1 MPSVHARPYDF
12 PFEPAHTAVLMID
25 MQRDFLEPGGFG
37 AMLGNDVSLLRP
49 IVPACARL
57 LALARAKG
65 MAVIH
70 TQEAHDAQLADCPP
84 SKRARGALSCGIGDP
99 GPLGRVLVAGEPGAG
114 FVPELQPQPGD
125 IVLRKPGKG
134 AFHATGLDAI
144 LHAQGITHL
153 LIGGVTTEVCV
164 QSTMREANDRGY
176 ECLLV
181 TDCAASYF
189 PQFHAAVVEMV
200 VAQGGIVGWAATLES
215 LEAAMRGPS
224 DIENALR

>member
-1 MPSVHARPYDF
+1 MKTIHARPYDF
-12 PFEPAHTAVLMID
+12 PFDPAHTAVVMID

-37 AMLGNDVSLLRP
+37 AMLGNDVSQLSP
-49 IVPACARL
+49 IVPACAQL
-57 LALARAKG
+57 LALARRHR

-70 TQEAHDAQLADCPP
+70 TQEAHDPQLADCPP
-84 SKRARGALSCGIGDP
+84 SKKARGALSCGIGDP

-114 FVPELQPQPGD
+114 FVAALQPQPGD

-134 AFHATGLDAI
+134 AFHATSLDAI

-164 QSTMREANDRGY
+164 QTTMREANDRGY

-181 TDCAASYF
+181 TDCTASYF
-189 PQFHAAVVEMV
+189 PEFHAAVVEMV
-200 VAQGGIVGWAATLES
+200 VAQGGIVGWAAPLTAVE
-215 LEAAMRGPS
+215 R
-224 DIENALR
+224 ALT

>member
-1 MPSVHARPYDF
+1 MPTVHARPYDF

-134 AFHATGLDAI
+134 AFHATSLDAI

-189 PQFHAAVVEMV
+189 PQFHAAVIEMV
-200 VAQGGIVGWAATLES
+200 VAQGGIVGWAAPL
-215 LEAAMRGPS
+215 A
-224 DIENALR
+224 DIESALR

>member
-1 MPSVHARPYDF
+1 MPTVHARPYDF
-12 PFEPAHTAVLMID
+12 PFDPAHTAVLMID

-49 IVPACARL
+49 IVPACVRL

-114 FVPELQPQPGD
+114 FVPELLPQPGD
-125 IVLRKPGKG
+125 VVLRKPGKG
-134 AFHATGLDAI
+134 AFHATSLDAI

-189 PQFHAAVVEMV
+189 PQFHAAVVEMM
-200 VAQGGIVGWAATLES
+200 VAQGGIVGWAAPLAE
-215 LEAAMRGPS
+215 
-224 DIENALR
+224 IERAFA

>member
-1 MPSVHARPYDF
+1 MPTVHARPYDF
-12 PFEPAHTAVLMID
+12 PFDPAHTAVVMID

-114 FVPELQPQPGD
+114 FVPELLPQPGD

-134 AFHATGLDAI
+134 AFHATSLDAI

-200 VAQGGIVGWAATLES
+200 VAQGGIVGWAAPLAE
-215 LEAAMRGPS
+215 
-224 DIENALR
+224 IERAFS

>member
-1 MPSVHARPYDF
+1 MPTVHARPYDF
-12 PFEPAHTAVLMID
+12 PFDPAHTAVVMID

-49 IVPACARL
+49 IVPACVRL

-114 FVPELQPQPGD
+114 FVPELLPQPGD

-134 AFHATGLDAI
+134 AFHATSLDAI

-189 PQFHAAVVEMV
+189 PQFHAAVVEMM
-200 VAQGGIVGWAATLES
+200 VAQGGIVGWAAPLAEIES
-215 LEAAMRGPS
+215 AFA
-224 DIENALR
+224 

>member
-1 MPSVHARPYDF
+1 MPTVHARPYDF
-12 PFEPAHTAVLMID
+12 PFDPAHTAVVMID

-84 SKRARGALSCGIGDP
+84 SKRARGALSCGNGDP

-114 FVPELQPQPGD
+114 FVPELLPQPGD

-134 AFHATGLDAI
+134 AFHATALDAI

-189 PQFHAAVVEMV
+189 PQFHAAVVEMM
-200 VAQGGIVGWAATLES
+200 VAQGGIVGWAASLAEIES
-215 LEAAMRGPS
+215 AFA
-224 DIENALR
+224 

>member
-1 MPSVHARPYDF
+1 MPTVHARPYDF
-12 PFEPAHTAVLMID
+12 PFDPAHTAVVMID

-49 IVPACARL
+49 IVPACVRL

-114 FVPELQPQPGD
+114 FVPELLPQPGD

-134 AFHATGLDAI
+134 AFHATALDAI

-200 VAQGGIVGWAATLES
+200 VAQGGIVGWAASLAEIES
-215 LEAAMRGPS
+215 AFA
-224 DIENALR
+224 

>member
-1 MPSVHARPYDF
+1 MPTVHARPYDF
-12 PFEPAHTAVLMID
+12 PFDPAHTAVVMID

-49 IVPACARL
+49 IVPACVRL

-114 FVPELQPQPGD
+114 FVPELLPQPGD

-134 AFHATGLDAI
+134 AFHATSLDAI

-189 PQFHAAVVEMV
+189 PQFHAAVVEMM
-200 VAQGGIVGWAATLES
+200 VAQGGIVGWAAPLAE
-215 LEAAMRGPS
+215 
-224 DIENALR
+224 IERAFA

>member
-1 MPSVHARPYDF
+1 MPTVHARPYDF
-12 PFEPAHTAVLMID
+12 PFDPAHTAVLMID

-57 LALARAKG
+57 LALARAEG
-65 MAVIH
+65 LAVIH

-114 FVPELQPQPGD
+114 FVPELLPQPGD

-134 AFHATGLDAI
+134 AFHATSLDAI

-189 PQFHAAVVEMV
+189 PQFHAAVIEMV
-200 VAQGGIVGWAATLES
+200 VAQGGIVGWAAPL
-215 LEAAMRGPS
+215 A
-224 DIENALR
+224 DIESALR

>member
-1 MPSVHARPYDF
+1 MPTVHARPYDF
-12 PFEPAHTAVLMID
+12 PFDPAHTAVVMID

-49 IVPACARL
+49 IVPACVRL

-99 GPLGRVLVAGEPGAG
+99 GPLGRVLVASEPGAG
-114 FVPELQPQPGD
+114 FVPELLPQPGD

-134 AFHATGLDAI
+134 AFHATSLDAI

-200 VAQGGIVGWAATLES
+200 VAQGGIVGWAAPLAEIES
-215 LEAAMRGPS
+215 AFA
-224 DIENALR
+224 